1 MVDNLTNNIGRKNI
15 DLILYPLY
23 LGEMNRVNRGTIDG
37 QVATNAGQP
46 IKEFRNAK
54 KNP

>member
-1 MVDNLTNNIGRKNI
+1 MKR
-15 DLILYPLY
+15 
-23 LGEMNRVNRGTIDG
+23 ENRGIIDG
-37 QVATNAGQP
+37 QVAANAGRP